1 MGSGLTKHHTLF
13 PHVSLQQKHSLG
25 MCQALEDKKDTL
37 SSLTELTVWGQ
48 GRGDPD
54 RQTDRQ
60 LKYNA
65 LSL

>member
-25 MCQALEDKKDTL
+25 TCQALEDNKKDTL
-37 SSLTELTVWGQ
+37 SALTELTVWGQ

-54 RQTDRQ
+54 KLTG
-60 LKYNA
+60 N
-65 LSL
+65 